1 MKLSLLLAAF
11 MFIGILGG
19 ALGCGR
25 LAGNDTPR
33 VPNYADISKPKRI
46 INGIAGAHGICI
58 ARNGNFA
65 IIPYKKGFDKFFLYD
80 SCGNLMKEVQQPS
93 GSSGHLADCVFT
105 EHHLFVTD
113 IGSKKMYK
121 YTADDLSFIKVVDSG
136 KEFERL
142 AVSRDGRQIYVAIK
156 NYRTVNGL
164 KINTYENDKLISSF
178 AVNSD
183 GGPRGIVVDRCGQLE
198 VAIWNSGKIL
208 RFTPE
213 GVLIKTNVYE
223 EVKKADGF
231 AIDRAGN
238 VLVPDRGVNSGKLMV
253 YSPGGAVIK
262 TIKGLTMPVDV
273 DINYDGTVVVAD
285 PHGSGSVL
293 LY

>member
-11 MFIGILGG
+11 VLTGILGG

-93 GSSGHLADCVFT
+93 GSSGHLVDCVFT
-105 EHHLFVTD
+105 EYHLYVTD

-142 AVSRDGRQIYVAIK
+142 AVSRDGRKIYVAIK
-156 NYRTVNGL
+156 KFHGQ

-178 AVNSD
+178 AVNSH
-183 GGPRGIVVDRCGQLE
+183 GAPRGIVVDRCGQLE
-198 VAIWNSGKIL
+198 VAIWLSGKVL
-208 RFTPE
+208 RFAPE
-213 GVLIKTNVYE
+213 GVLIKTNDYD
-223 EVKKADGF
+223 EVKIADGF

-262 TIKGLTMPVDV
+262 TIKAGLTKPLDV
-273 DINYDGTVVVAD
+273 GINHDGTILVAD
-285 PHGSGSVL
+285 YGSGSVL

>member
-1 MKLSLLLAAF
+1 M
-11 MFIGILGG
+11 
-19 ALGCGR
+19 
-25 LAGNDTPR
+25 N
-33 VPNYADISKPKRI
+33 
-46 INGIAGAHGICI
+46 
-58 ARNGNFA
+58 
-65 IIPYKKGFDKFFLYD
+65 
-80 SCGNLMKEVQQPS
+80 
-93 GSSGHLADCVFT
+93 SGH
-105 EHHLFVTD
+105 
-113 IGSKKMYK
+113 GW
-121 YTADDLSFIKVVDSG
+121 
-136 KEFERL
+136 
-142 AVSRDGRQIYVAIK
+142 
-156 NYRTVNGL
+156 
-164 KINTYENDKLISSF
+164 
-178 AVNSD
+178 

-198 VAIWNSGKIL
+198 VAIWNGGKVL

-213 GVLIKTNVYE
+213 GVLIKTNVYD
-223 EVKKADGF
+223 EVKIADGF